1 MSDETLR
8 LLAGVSQGDRECIDR
23 LMTHVYDELKGIAS
37 KRMRDENAGHTLQ
50 PTALVNEAFLRMIGQ
65 SRVEWKDKAHFFAIA
80 ANQMR
85 RILIDHA
92 RKRTAGK
99 RGGKAKKQILDEGGL
114 ALPEADPLEL
124 LALDDVL
131 SRLSQLNERHAR
143 VVELRYFAGLD
154 LNETAEALGVS
165 VATVKNDWRV
175 ARAWLATQW
184 DAES

>member
-1 MSDETLR
+1 MSDETVR
-8 LLAGVSQGDRECIDR
+8 LLAGVSRGDRECIDQ
-23 LMTHVYDELKGIAS
+23 LMAHVYDELKGIAS
-37 KRMRDENAGHTLQ
+37 NRMRDENVGHTLQ

-65 SRVEWKDKAHFFAIA
+65 DRVDWKDKSHFFAIA

-99 RGGKAKKQILDEGGL
+99 RGGKAKKQILDDERVSVSDT
-114 ALPEADPLEL
+114 DPFEL
-124 LALDDVL
+124 LALNDVL
-131 SRLSQLNERHAR
+131 TRLSQLNERHAR

-154 LNETAEALGVS
+154 LHETAEALGVS